1 MKQTGA
7 AARFIKYAVLIITAF
22 ITLYPLLWVLL
33 NSLKTNIELFTNPW
47 GIPKEWRPE
56 NYKNAWTT
64 ASISIYFFNS
74 VIVSIMSL
82 FFSLLLS
89 TTVSFAV
96 TRLKFRLATAVFLV
110 FTVGMMIPVHATL
123 IPIFIMFSK
132 IRLTNSLYSLIIPY
146 VAFSLPI
153 AVMIFCGFFK
163 TFPRELEEA
172 AVIDGSTIGGMFFRI
187 TLPMC
192 KPCIATVAIYNFL
205 GTWNEL
211 NYALVL
217 IRSRSRMTLPI
228 GMTFFKSQFTMD
240 YTGMFAA
247 IIITIIPTVAVYI
260 AFNKQIIE
268 GMTSGAL
275 KG

>member
-1 MKQTGA
+1 VLKNNKTA
-7 AARFIKYAVLIITAF
+7 FVLKYAVLVITAF
-22 ITLYPLLWVLL
+22 VTLYPLLWVLL
-33 NSLKTNIELFTNPW
+33 NSFKTNVELFTSPW
-47 GIPKEWRPE
+47 GTPKEWHPE
-56 NYKNAWTT
+56 NYKNAWIT
-64 ASISIYFFNS
+64 ANINVYFFNS
-74 VIVSIMSL
+74 VIVSVASL

-89 TTVSFAV
+89 TTVSFAI
-96 TRLKFRLATAVFLV
+96 TRLKFKLSIVVFGV

-123 IPIFIMFSK
+123 IPIFLMFSR

-146 VAFSLPI
+146 TAFSLPI
-153 AVMIFCGFFK
+153 AVMIFTGFFK

-172 AVIDGSTIGGMFFRI
+172 AVIDGSTIKGMFVRV

-205 GTWNEL
+205 GMWNEL

-217 IRSRSRMTLPI
+217 IRSRSKMTLPI
-228 GMTFFKSQFTMD
+228 GMTGFKEQFTTD
-240 YTGMFAA
+240 YVGIFAA
-247 IIITIIPTVAVYI
+247 VIITIIPTIIIYI

-268 GMTSGAL
+268 GMTIGAL

>member
-1 MKQTGA
+1 VSVL
-7 AARFIKYAVLIITAF
+7 KYAVLIATAF
-22 ITLYPLLWVLL
+22 VTLYPLLWVLL
-33 NSLKTNIELFTNPW
+33 NSFKANTELFTSPW
-47 GIPKEWRPE
+47 GIPKEWHPE
-56 NYKNAWTT
+56 NYANAWTT
-64 ASISIYFFNS
+64 ASINIYFFNS
-74 VIVSIMSL
+74 VIVSITSL

-89 TTVSFAV
+89 TTVSFAI
-96 TRLKFRLATAVFLV
+96 TRLKFKLSTAVFLV

-123 IPIFIMFSK
+123 IPIFLMFSR

-146 VAFSLPI
+146 TAFSLPI
-153 AVMIFCGFFK
+153 AVMIFTGFFK

-172 AVIDGSTIGGMFFRI
+172 AVIDGSTIKGMFLRI

-205 GTWNEL
+205 GMWNEL

-217 IRSRSRMTLPI
+217 IRSRSKMTLPI
-228 GMTFFKSQFTMD
+228 GMTGFKGQFTTD
-240 YTGMFAA
+240 FTGIFAA
-247 IIITIIPTVAVYI
+247 VIITIIPTIMIYI

-268 GMTSGAL
+268 GMTIGAL